1 VSTTKRG
8 AVLTVGPVKG
18 VREVRLVAPIG
29 PRLGNVAIRI
39 GKSAWMK
46 VRLKSARSRK
56 LSVFEL
62 RGTDSARLTGVLQVK
77 ALRVPAGGAVAVDAI
92 VAR

>member
-1 VSTTKRG
+1 MRSR
-8 AVLTVGPVKG
+8 A
-18 VREVRLVAPIG
+18 VREVRLIAPVGPKLGTVAV
-29 PRLGNVAIRI
+29 RV

-46 VRLKSARSRK
+46 VRLTSAKSRK
-56 LSVFEL
+56 LRVFEL
-62 RGTDSARLTGVLQVK
+62 RGAGSARLSGVVQVK